1 MRMTHFRREVV
12 SDAQRLDC
20 VMSAASLAFIA
31 LSVAAYI
38 LRRAQA
44 RHRMEVLKAGMFT
57 SLRAE
62 IAALA
67 AVPMRPV

>member
-1 MRMTHFRREVV
+1 
-12 SDAQRLDC
+12 
-20 VMSAASLAFIA
+20 MSAASLAFIA